1 MFRKQKKK
9 KWKRA
14 DGPDVTAISVPET
27 TEVDLD
33 ALNRL
38 SSGHAVGFCTCRY
51 AAENGCHVFTF
62 DHRNAPSAV
71 SIKYNDAE
79 AKLLLT
85 SLHRA
90 IWNASQSGLAVSNII
105 MDPTCVFRGGN
116 GFLFLYLPVR
126 MAKDPTDIDRMILD
140 FLKNIKGKHTIF
152 KSLLKTIKQ
161 TGNAMTALEIYARSD
176 NSVTAETAGSE
187 RLNKPQES
195 GRLLASE
202 EETTVLSQARY
213 DSEGETTV
221 LSQARYDSEG
231 ETTVLSQARYDSEG
245 ETTVLSQARYD
256 SEGETTVLSQARY
269 DSEGETTVLSQA
281 RYDSEGETT
290 VLSQARY
297 DSEGETTVLSQANYD
312 SEGETTVL
320 SQANYDSEGETTV
333 LSQARYDS
341 EGETTVLSNK
351 DAYGYEEQ
359 VNTADPKSGTR
370 YLDHEELSR
379 MVKQS
384 YAEDSREKQPTLSG
398 NAFPEYYKI
407 NEAPHTHRQTVQV
420 FLVSADNRGKYEIA
434 ESGTDIGTLSGSGRI
449 TLRNSSI
456 SRRHAGI
463 SIDRNR
469 VFVTDYSSTNGT
481 FMDGVE
487 ITPGQK
493 TEVYNGS
500 FLSFGNETFQILIK
514 RVE

>member
-126 MAKDPTDIDRMILD
+126 MAKDPTDIDRLILD

-281 RYDSEGETT
+281 N
-290 VLSQARY
+290 Y